1 MFAEMASRITLQV
14 GRQVLRRSWYLPIR
28 LLSTATPSTKL
39 ISPLN
44 NRSLFNATR
53 QSACL
58 FHTSTVVSTSQIV
71 TIQDEKDFDTR
82 VLQSEK
88 PVIVDF
94 FATYVAFRFVAVCHY
109 DHCGM
114 LFIGV
119 TTYALCVSSG
129 MDVSRCKQT
138 YTHTHIPWWAGVR
151 KVKPMWILQKQET
164 VSVSGISWTICKSA
178 PRTRQIT
185 IPAHHH
191 WVFLQA
197 GCPSCLPTNSVKAL
211 KAIDADKVI
220 TNVWYNN
227 SLLKTSAM
235 SCQWN

>member
-1 MFAEMASRITLQV
+1 MSASLLNEYGMVLFEVCCCHSRLCNVLSAHGFVFAEMASRITLQV

-39 ISPLN
+39 ISPPN

-53 QSACL
+53 QSASL

-114 LFIGV
+114 LCIGI

-138 YTHTHIPWWAGVR
+138 YTHTHIPG
-151 KVKPMWILQKQET
+151 
-164 VSVSGISWTICKSA
+164 
-178 PRTRQIT
+178 
-185 IPAHHH
+185 
-191 WVFLQA
+191 
-197 GCPSCLPTNSVKAL
+197 
-211 KAIDADKVI
+211 
-220 TNVWYNN
+220 
-227 SLLKTSAM
+227 
-235 SCQWN
+235 